1 MKKLALALVC
11 LVSVAFFASCDP
23 EGQPSIAVLQEEG
36 YVESGTTVNVNEE
49 INFGFVCASS
59 PMTLKDLSTLVVN
72 VENFD
77 VEGTSLNSM
86 EYARKDLTG
95 MTEYT
100 YKDVITYNL
109 SKDEIVGTSV
119 ITATVTDIDGQAATA
134 TITLNI
140 NQPELPLFV
149 KPIEWIRKGAT
160 VLSAEEMETYGLQ
173 WTGTYKAPFATIK
186 PIDGAT
192 LYVCNGDDFE
202 GITTLAEKATYFT
215 NLAETAEAVPSY
227 RNIDANQSANY
238 NDMLAVVNGENC
250 YVILVKHAKIET
262 ITGVGTQ
269 ITITGEAK

>member
-149 KPIEWIRKGAT
+149 KPIEWIRKGAN
-160 VLSAEEMETYGLQ
+160 VLSAEEMATYGLQ

-186 PIDGAT
+186 PIDRDIVIKAAKECGAIVT
-192 LYVCNGDDFE
+192 AEEHSVIGGLGSVVCDV
-202 GITTLAEKATYFT
+202 
-215 NLAETAEAVPSY
+215 LAETCPTPVKKVGVNDRFGFSGPAKDLLVEFGLKAD
-227 RNIDANQSANY
+227 NIVAA
-238 NDMLAVVNGENC
+238 
-250 YVILVKHAKIET
+250 AKEI
-262 ITGVGTQ
+262 I
-269 ITITGEAK
+269 KNK